1 MINPMPP
8 AFIFIVGAIFLPVL
22 RERRLRQVFQLLIP
36 AVAFIDLLYMT
47 QGTYWSY
54 HFLGYELIFGRVDKL
69 SLCFGYVFV
78 LIAFLGMTYA
88 LHIREVGQQVAAFLY
103 IGSALGVTFA
113 GDLFT
118 LFGFW
123 EIMAISSVFL
133 IWHQRTIAALDAG
146 FRYIMVHIFGG
157 CALLAGIIIYV
168 VNTGSIHFGLME
180 YGGLASQ
187 LILLGFII
195 NAAVPPFHAWLS
207 DAYPEATVT
216 GAVFLSAF
224 TTKSAVYVLARTFPG
239 VELLMWLG
247 AIMAVY
253 GVVYAIMENDIRRL
267 LSYHI
272 ISQVGYMVCGVGIGT
287 EMGLNGSVAHAFC
300 HILYKALL
308 FMGTGAV
315 IYVTGRRKVTELQ
328 GRNLY
333 KQMPICLSLYLIAGF
348 SISGVPLF
356 NGFISKTMV
365 VAAAGEIHRAPIH
378 LLLHLASI
386 GTFFSTTLKLPYGTW
401 FGKLPEGEKIEET
414 EEIEAKEPPLNML
427 TAMAMTAFLC
437 IFIGCYPRV
446 LYDILPHPVHYH
458 PYAPYHVVATM
469 QLLLFTAAAFWLF
482 IDKLAG
488 HATISLDTDWFY
500 RKPGVLFLW
509 FCVYPLQS
517 LRLGLQGFLSRM
529 VAGIV
534 SLSKNP
540 ILLPEIAIRYIHLK
554 IINSLYHISGPSE
567 AKLDELKELQS
578 RYAAI
583 RNIGYDKDVYRR
595 SIGFGVLV
603 VITLLFVYGLIY
615 VFTLR

>member
-1 MINPMPP
+1 MIDTVPP
-8 AFIFIVGAIFLPVL
+8 AFIFIAGAILLPIL
-22 RERRLRQVFQLLIP
+22 RERRLRQLFQLLIP
-36 AVAFIDLLYMT
+36 TVAFIDLLYM
-47 QGTYWSY
+47 GHGNYWNY
-54 HFLGYELIFGRVDKL
+54 PFLGYEIIFGRVDKL

-78 LIAFLGMTYA
+78 IIAFLGMFYA

-103 IGSALGVTFA
+103 VGSALGVTFA
-113 GDLFT
+113 GDLLT
-118 LFGFW
+118 LFVFW
-123 EIMAISSVFL
+123 EIMATASVFL
-133 IWHQRTIAALDAG
+133 IWFQRDTAALDAG
-146 FRYIMVHIFGG
+146 FRYIMIHIFGG

-168 VNTGSIHFGLME
+168 SNTGSTHFGLVE

-187 LILLGFII
+187 LMLIGFIV
-195 NAAVPPFHAWLS
+195 NAAVPPLHAWLA

-224 TTKSAVYVLARTFPG
+224 TTKSAVYVLARSFPG

-315 IYVTGRRKVTELQ
+315 IHVTGRRKVSELQ
-328 GRNLY
+328 GRKLY
-333 KQMPICLSLYLIAGF
+333 KMMPICLSLYLIAGF

-401 FGKLPEGEKIEET
+401 FGKVPEGEKVEEL
-414 EEIEAKEPPLNML
+414 EAKEPPLNML
-427 TAMAMTAFLC
+427 IAMGMAAFLC

-446 LYDILPHPVHYH
+446 LYDILPYPVHYH
-458 PYAPYHVVATM
+458 PYAPYHVIATM
-469 QLLLFTAAAFWLF
+469 QLLLFTATAFWLY
-482 IDKLAG
+482 IDELGG

-500 RKPGVLFLW
+500 RKPGMLFLW
-509 FCVYPLQS
+509 FVAHPMQNI
-517 LRLGLQGFLSRM
+517 RLGLQGLLSRV
-529 VAGIV
+529 VADTV

-540 ILLPEIAIRYIHLK
+540 ILLPEIALRYLHLK
-554 IINSLYHISGPSE
+554 VINGLYHISGLSE
-567 AKLDELKELQS
+567 DRLAELKELES
-578 RYAAI
+578 RLAAA
-583 RNIGYDKDVYRR
+583 RKMAYDNDVYRR
-595 SIGFGVLV
+595 PIGLGVFLA
-603 VITLLFVYGLIY
+603 IALLFLYGLIY
-615 VFTLR
+615 LLRLR